1 MPSITLI
8 FTTKELQM
16 IRIKDITDH
25 LDNLAPVAYA
35 ESYDNV
41 GLLVGEKENEVTS
54 VLVSLDCTEE
64 VVKEAIKLGSN
75 LIVSHH
81 PIIFKG
87 LKSLTGKNYVER
99 TVMLAIRN
107 DIALYAIHTN
117 LDNISHGVN
126 KRISDIIGLKETT
139 ILQPKSGA
147 LQKITFF
154 VPVVQAHAVTEAL
167 FAAGGG
173 SQGLYSECSF
183 RLNGKGTFKPLE
195 GSVPFLGEIGNRE
208 EVDETRVELMYPTYL
223 NSRIRKALKAAHPY
237 EEVAF
242 YQEDLANEN
251 QYLGSGMIGE
261 LPEPTDVLDFLTKVK
276 SKMQVKVIRHTRI
289 SNKLVKKVAVCG
301 GSGSFLLGAAKRAGA
316 DVFITADFK
325 YHEFF
330 DAEDSIVIADIGHYE
345 SEQFTIDLLAEAIRE
360 KFRTFATHLTTVH
373 TNPIHYL

>member
-1 MPSITLI
+1 
-8 FTTKELQM
+8 M
-16 IRIKDITDH
+16 IRIKDITEH
-25 LDNLAPVAYA
+25 LDNLAPTAYA
-35 ESYDNV
+35 ETYDNV
-41 GLLVGEKENEVTS
+41 GLLVGNRENEITS

-64 VVKEAIKLGSN
+64 VVREAIDLGAN

-99 TVMLAIRN
+99 TVMLAIQN

-117 LDNISHGVN
+117 LDNISGGVN
-126 KRISDIIGLKETT
+126 KRISDIIGLKDTR

-154 VPVVQAHAVTEAL
+154 VPVAHTQSVTEAV

-173 SQGLYSECSF
+173 VQGQYSECSF
-183 RLNGKGTFKPLE
+183 RLNGQGTFKPLA
-195 GSVPFLGEIGNRE
+195 GANPFLGNIGNRE
-208 EVDETRVELMYPTYL
+208 EVDETRVELMYPTYM
-223 NSRIRKALKAAHPY
+223 NAGIKQALKSAHPY
-237 EEVAF
+237 EEVSF
-242 YQEDLANEN
+242 FQEDLANEN

-261 LPEPTDVLDFLTKVK
+261 LPEFTDIHAFFTKVK
-276 SKMQVKVIRHTRI
+276 TEMKVSVIRHTRI
-289 SNKLVKKVAVCG
+289 VHQEVKRVAVCG

-345 SEQFTIDLLAEAIRE
+345 SEQFTIELLAEAISE
-360 KFRTFATHLTTVH
+360 KFRTFATHLTRVH

>member
-1 MPSITLI
+1 
-8 FTTKELQM
+8 M

-64 VVKEAIKLGSN
+64 VVKEAIKLGAN

-195 GSVPFLGEIGNRE
+195 GSDPFLGEIGNRE

-276 SKMQVKVIRHTRI
+276 SKMHVKVIRHTRI
-289 SNKLVKKVAVCG
+289 SNKLVKRVAVCG

>member
-1 MPSITLI
+1 
-8 FTTKELQM
+8 M

-64 VVKEAIKLGSN
+64 VVKEAIKLGAN

-195 GSVPFLGEIGNRE
+195 GSDPFLGEIGNRE

-261 LPEPTDVLDFLTKVK
+261 LPEPTDVLDFLTNVK

-316 DVFITADFK
+316 DVYITADFK